1 MNYWLLK
8 SEPDSFGIEDLARA
22 PRKTSAWDG
31 VRNYQARNTLRD
43 DMKKGDQA
51 FFYHSSCD
59 IPGIAGIVSIVKE
72 GYPDTTAFKRS
83 HHHYDAES
91 DPKNPRW
98 YMVDVH
104 LERQFS
110 SLVTL
115 DELRAYVAGP
125 LKGMVL
131 LRKGSRLSVMPVTK
145 SEWQFILGLAS

>member
-22 PRKTSAWDG
+22 PRKTCAWDG

-59 IPGIAGIVSIVKE
+59 IPGIAGIVSVVKE
-72 GYPDTTAFKRS
+72 GYPDSTAFKRG

-98 YMVDVH
+98 YMVDVR
-104 LERQFS
+104 LERQFV

-125 LKGMVL
+125 LKSMVL
-131 LRKGSRLSVMPVTK
+131 LRKGNRLSVMPVTK